1 MRVAVLGDVG
11 QLVYHVG
18 DEAMTHAVVHALTSR
33 GHSAVVLTRDEAD
46 TRARFGDAV
55 ETAPAPVFPWA
66 PVDREAHLASI
77 HDLLAGRET
86 ELATD
91 DPVHVLRETL
101 RACDAL
107 VVAGGGNMN
116 SRYGW
121 LLYERAAA
129 LAVARSLGLPTLVTG
144 QTVGPALTRPDV
156 HTLVDALSGAL
167 AVGAREEATDRLLR
181 RLLPEGLVHRTLDD
195 AAFLADV
202 PLPPGAAP
210 SPTAPASS
218 AGAIVV
224 TIAHGSL
231 GVDDAALTRLVR
243 ALDDLAERT
252 GAPIHLVPHMAV
264 PDSRHVDVEIHDRIA
279 AALAAPAASLD
290 VEHALVAA
298 RRAREAAI
306 VVTTRYHPA
315 VFATEGGVPVLAI
328 APDDYSRVRLE
339 GALDSWGVDGAV
351 LPLADVE
358 TDPDLLSRRLL
369 ALWEDRDR
377 VVHAL
382 TAAAPV
388 LAAHAAAFWDT
399 VGEILTTGRVP
410 ADTPT
415 RSGLP
420 EVARTLVPGA
430 EADGAARTAPVV
442 SIVVRTKDRPAM
454 LARALDDIAAQTFG
468 SLEVVVVNDAGDAAA
483 VDAAVAQ
490 VVGLEGRVRVL
501 HRTVSTGMEAAS
513 NAGVELARG
522 ELLAIHDDDDTWDP
536 AFLAR
541 SVDHLRRH
549 PADRAVAARTAIVWE
564 RTVEG
569 VERPVEE
576 GREIFEPDVRLVTVL
591 DLMRYNR
598 VVPIS
603 LLLRRSVLEE
613 IGRFDE
619 SLSVVGDWEFNLRL
633 ATLGPIAVM
642 PGEPIAFWHQRRAAT
657 DELGNSVIVDAD
669 AHLDTDLRLRDER
682 LRRHIAER
690 GDGDL
695 LYLTRFMHERHEE
708 LAGHVLAVERR
719 IVDLENRLGRALDAI
734 GHETREAGVVG
745 LARRKYWAARHR
757 LRGGR
762 DEGADLD

>member
-55 ETAPAPVFPWA
+55 EIAPTPVFPWA

-77 HDLLAGRET
+77 HDLLAGRENDI
-86 ELATD
+86 ASD
-91 DPVHVLRETL
+91 DPVHALRESL
-101 RACDAL
+101 RTCDAL

-156 HTLVDALSGAL
+156 HTLVDALSGTL

-195 AAFLADV
+195 AAFLAGV
-202 PLPPGAAP
+202 PLPAGTAP

-218 AGAIVV
+218 EGAIVV

-264 PDSRHVDVEIHDRIA
+264 PGTRHVDVEIHDRIA
-279 AALAAPAASLD
+279 AALAAPAVSLD

-315 VFATEGGVPVLAI
+315 VFATEGGVPVLAV
-328 APDDYSRVRLE
+328 AADDYSRVRLA
-339 GALDSWGVDGAV
+339 GALDSWGIDGAV
-351 LPLADVE
+351 LALSDVE
-358 TDPDLLSRRLL
+358 ADPELLSRRLL
-369 ALWEDRDR
+369 ALWEGRGR
-377 VVHAL
+377 VADAL
-382 TAAAPV
+382 AAAAPA
-388 LAAHAAAFWDT
+388 LAAHASSFWDT
-399 VGEILTTGRVP
+399 VSAALTTGRVP
-410 ADTPT
+410 ATT
-415 RSGLP
+415 ARTSLP
-420 EVARTLVPGA
+420 EVARTLTPGA
-430 EADGAARTAPVV
+430 EGHGATSPTPVV
-442 SIVVRTKDRPAM
+442 SIVVRTKDRPTM
-454 LARALDDIAAQTFG
+454 LARALDDIAAQTFA
-468 SLEVVVVNDAGDAAA
+468 SFEVVVVNDAGEAAA
-483 VDAAVAQ
+483 VDEVLSR
-490 VVGLEGRVRVL
+490 VVGLDGRVRVL
-501 HRTVSTGMEAAS
+501 HRAVSTGMEAAS

-522 ELLAIHDDDDTWDP
+522 EMLAIHDDDDTWDP

-564 RTVEG
+564 RTAEG

-633 ATLGPIAVM
+633 ATLGPITVM
-642 PGEPIAFWHQRRAAT
+642 PGEPLAFWHQRRAAT

-708 LAGHVLAVERR
+708 LAGHVLAVEQR

-762 DEGADLD
+762 GEGADLG